1 MRASRFRA
9 AASSWLRWLRTV
21 GFLLAKEFRQIARD
35 RVMPLQIVAI
45 PLIQLLVLANAAT
58 FEIRSSQLYVV
69 DESRSPASRALARD
83 FIVSEY
89 FELAGTSGTMASA
102 DHAMLAGEVDAILRI
117 PRDFGARARGAD
129 AEPARVQVLLSGE
142 DGAAAGIIGD
152 YAREIIARS
161 TDATKKAGRG
171 RTGAGAAGSGTPAIE
186 IGSRGWFN
194 ETLEYEQHMVPG
206 ILVVLVTLIGTL
218 LTAMNIV
225 REKEI
230 GTLEQLNATP
240 LRRSE
245 FIAGKLAP
253 FWIIALVE
261 LAFGLALARAVFD
274 LPMRG
279 SLTLLFATGG
289 IYLVVAL
296 GVGLWISTL
305 ARTQQQ
311 AMFVTYFFLMVN
323 LFMSG
328 LFTPVSSMPGWAR
341 AAAELVPLKHFIDIS
356 RAVLIKGAGLEAIAL
371 PTAVLAVM
379 GAVVFT
385 VALRQYS
392 KTAA

>member
-1 MRASRFRA
+1 MRA
-9 AASSWLRWLRTV
+9 WLRTV

-35 RVMPLQIVAI
+35 RVMPFQILAI

-58 FEIRSSQLYVV
+58 FEVRSSQLFVV
-69 DESRSPASRALARD
+69 DESRGPASRALSRD
-83 FIVSEY
+83 FLASDY
-89 FELAGTSGTMASA
+89 FELAGTSGTMVPA
-102 DHAMLAGEVDAILRI
+102 DRAMLAGETDAILRI
-117 PRDFGARARGAD
+117 PRDFDRTVALGGVPAGSAPAARIA
-129 AEPARVQVLLSGE
+129 PARVQLLVSGE
-142 DGAAAGIIGD
+142 DGAAAGIIGN
-152 YAREIIARS
+152 YAREIV
-161 TDATKKAGRG
+161 GRF
-171 RTGAGAAGSGTPAIE
+171 AAAGSPAETVRSSASEAGPAGPIE
-186 IGSRGWFN
+186 IRSRGWFN
-194 ETLEYEQHMVPG
+194 EALEYEQHMVPG
-206 ILVVLVTLIGTL
+206 ILVVLVTIIGTL

-261 LAFGLALARAVFD
+261 LAFGLVLARLVFD

-296 GVGLWISTL
+296 GIGLWISTL
-305 ARTQQQ
+305 AQTQQQ

-371 PTAVLAVM
+371 PVAVLAVM
-379 GAVVFT
+379 GAAVFT

>member
-1 MRASRFRA
+1 MRP
-9 AASSWLRWLRTV
+9 WLRVV

-35 RVMPLQIVAI
+35 RVMPFQILAI

-58 FEIRSSQLYVV
+58 FEVRSSQLFVV
-69 DESRSPASRALARD
+69 DESRGPASRALARD
-83 FIVSEY
+83 FVASDY
-89 FELAGTSGTMASA
+89 FELAGTSGAMVLA
-102 DHAMLAGEVDAILRI
+102 DRAMLAGETDAILRI
-117 PRDFGARARGAD
+117 PRDFDRTVAAVGAGPASGV
-129 AEPARVQVLLSGE
+129 EPARVQLLVSGE
-142 DGAAAGIIGD
+142 DGAAAGIIGN
-152 YAREIIARS
+152 YAREIVGRFA
-161 TDATKKAGRG
+161 ATGS
-171 RTGAGAAGSGTPAIE
+171 GAAGPIE
-186 IGSRGWFN
+186 IRSRGWFN
-194 ETLEYEQHMVPG
+194 EALEYEQHMVPG
-206 ILVVLVTLIGTL
+206 ILVVLVTIIGTL

-261 LAFGLALARAVFD
+261 LAFGLVLAWFVFD

-296 GVGLWISTL
+296 GIGLWISTL
-305 ARTQQQ
+305 AQTQQQ

-356 RAVLIKGAGLEAIAL
+356 RAVLIKGAGLDAIAL
-371 PTAVLAVM
+371 PVAILAVM
-379 GAVVFT
+379 GAAVFT

>member
-1 MRASRFRA
+1 MRGSRIRA
-9 AASSWLRWLRTV
+9 AADASPWLRTV

-35 RVMPLQIVAI
+35 RVMPFQILAI

-69 DESRSPASRALARD
+69 DESRGPASRALARD
-83 FIVSEY
+83 FIVSEH
-89 FELAGTSGTMASA
+89 FELAGTSAAMVPA
-102 DHAMLAGEVDAILRI
+102 DRAMLAGEVDAILRI
-117 PRDFGARARGAD
+117 PRDFEANVRPAGP
-129 AEPARVQVLLSGE
+129 EPARVQLLVSGE
-142 DGAAAGIIGD
+142 VGAAAGIVGN
-152 YAREIIARS
+152 YARQIV
-161 TDATKKAGRG
+161 AGYAA
-171 RTGAGAAGSGTPAIE
+171 AGAPPAEATLAGADHARAGPIR
-186 IGSRGWFN
+186 IRSRGWFN
-194 ETLEYEQHMVPG
+194 EALEYEQHMVPG
-206 ILVVLVTLIGTL
+206 ILVVLVTVIGTL

-245 FIAGKLAP
+245 FLAGKLLP
-253 FWIIALVE
+253 FWILALVE
-261 LAFGLALARAVFD
+261 LGFGLLLARAVFD

-311 AMFVTYFFLMVN
+311 AMFVTYFFVMTN

-328 LFTPVSSMPGWAR
+328 LFTPVSSMPGWAQ

-356 RAVLIKGAGLEAIAL
+356 RAVLIKGAGVEAIGV
-371 PTAVLAVM
+371 PVAVLAAM
-379 GAVVFT
+379 GAAVFT

-392 KTAA
+392 KTAS